1 MRITLAI
8 TFLFISLLSTI
19 GRAAND
25 LPQVRVGVAVD
36 GPWEGNSWIRSMTIE
51 ETRLLTDGEFE
62 VLFPDEIYLIGDW
75 TYETAQ
81 RNVAKLIDDPSVDLV
96 ITWGQLVSH
105 AVCCYVD
112 LPKPVV
118 APVIVDRQLQG
129 LPFKDGASGVHNLSY
144 VSFENK
150 VASEFEIFQRIV
162 PFKKV
167 AFLGNREFFES
178 LPMLRTQVA
187 QAVAEAGFELEFI
200 GAHRT
205 AAETLDLI
213 SEDFD
218 AVYVWP
224 LFFLP
229 AEEFERLIDGLNER
243 GLPTFSGWG
252 SQDVEAGLLAT
263 ATSDEFFPRLA
274 RRVALIVQRLLLG
287 EDAGS
292 IPVSFSFREEVVIN
306 MRTTRAIGISPGW
319 DVMVEARLLHPEES
333 ELPSMSLQKAV
344 DEAVA
349 VNLDLLA
356 RERAVAASAEEVE
369 KARADYKPSLEAALI
384 GRQIDKDRARASFG
398 AQPERSLIGAATL
411 SQLVF
416 SDATLANIKIQRQ
429 IQLGRE
435 FELSGLRLDIALEAS
450 VTYLNLLRAKSLVA
464 IQRKNLEITRS
475 NFELAEIR
483 RSIGAANPAE
493 VLRWE
498 SQIATD
504 RKSVVDSLAREK
516 VAEIAL
522 NRLLNQDLERRFLTE
537 EVDLE
542 DPSLITGQ
550 GRFTGYIE
558 TPARFQLFSDFM
570 VQEGLALSPALDQI
584 DALIEAQERLVQAS
598 KRAYWAPTLGFE
610 GGIDEFLA
618 RAGEGADRGLPG
630 AEGLFPF
637 NNDTSWSLVGS
648 ATLPLYSGG
657 RRLAERVQAEIELQS
672 LELRRSAVAQRIDQ
686 QIRSSIQL
694 TRASFAGIGLSEQ
707 ASAAASRNLELVSDA
722 YARGAVSIVDLL
734 DAQRNALNAEQL
746 VTDSLYDFLTD
757 LMEVQR
763 AANRSDFFMTQE
775 QRELW
780 FERLERYFELA
791 RPAPIAK

>member
-1 MRITLAI
+1 
-8 TFLFISLLSTI
+8 
-19 GRAAND
+19 
-25 LPQVRVGVAVD
+25 
-36 GPWEGNSWIRSMTIE
+36 
-51 ETRLLTDGEFE
+51 
-62 VLFPDEIYLIGDW
+62 
-75 TYETAQ
+75 
-81 RNVAKLIDDPSVDLV
+81 
-96 ITWGQLVSH
+96 
-105 AVCCYVD
+105 
-112 LPKPVV
+112 
-118 APVIVDRQLQG
+118 
-129 LPFKDGASGVHNLSY
+129 
-144 VSFENK
+144 
-150 VASEFEIFQRIV
+150 
-162 PFKKV
+162 
-167 AFLGNREFFES
+167 
-178 LPMLRTQVA
+178 
-187 QAVAEAGFELEFI
+187 
-200 GAHRT
+200 
-205 AAETLDLI
+205 
-213 SEDFD
+213 
-218 AVYVWP
+218 
-224 LFFLP
+224 
-229 AEEFERLIDGLNER
+229 
-243 GLPTFSGWG
+243 
-252 SQDVEAGLLAT
+252 
-263 ATSDEFFPRLA
+263 
-274 RRVALIVQRLLLG
+274 
-287 EDAGS
+287 
-292 IPVSFSFREEVVIN
+292 
-306 MRTTRAIGISPGW
+306 
-319 DVMVEARLLHPEES
+319 S
-333 ELPSMSLQKAV
+333 ELPSISLQKAV

-369 KARADYKPSLEAALI
+369 KARAEYKPSLEASLI
-384 GRQIDKDRARASFG
+384 GRQIDKDRARASLG
-398 AQPERSLIGAATL
+398 SQPERSLIGAASL

-416 SDATLANIKIQRQ
+416 SDAALANIKIQRQ

-435 FELSGLRLDIALEAS
+435 FEFSGLRLDIALEAS

-464 IQRKNLEITRS
+464 IQRRNLEITRS
-475 NFELAEIR
+475 NLELAEIR

-504 RKSVVDSLAREK
+504 RKAVVDFLAREK

-522 NRLLNQDLERRFLTE
+522 NRLLDQDLERRFLTE

-550 GRFTGYIE
+550 ERFTGSIE

-584 DALIEAQERLVQAS
+584 DALIVAQERLVQAS

-618 RAGEGADRGLPG
+618 RAGEGTDRGLPG

-686 QIRSSIQL
+686 DIRSSMQL

-707 ASAAASRNLELVSDA
+707 ASSAASRNLELVSDA

-746 VTDSLYDFLTD
+746 VTDSLYNFLTD
-757 LMEVQR
+757 LMRVQR

-780 FERLERYFELA
+780 LERLERYFEFA
-791 RPAPIAK
+791 APAPIAK